1 MISNSSVVDVF
12 KDFPGAIGYVP
23 QDVLLVDRSIREN
36 ICLGFDV
43 DEVDDVALDFAVKSA
58 SLGEFLTIFEDGLD
72 TIVGERGSSL
82 SGGQRQRIG
91 IARALVTMPSLL
103 ILDEATSSLD
113 GLSEHEIT
121 ESLLA
126 LKGQCTVIVIAHR
139 LSTIRNFDRVMYL
152 ENGKIN
158 AVGSFDEVRT
168 LVPEFD
174 NQAKLMGL

>member
-1 MISNSSVVDVF
+1 MND
-12 KDFPGAIGYVP
+12 A
-23 QDVLLVDRSIREN
+23 
-36 ICLGFDV
+36 
-43 DEVDDVALDFAVKSA
+43 ALNFAVNGA
-58 SLGEFLTIFEDGLD
+58 ALGEFLTIFENGLD

-113 GLSEHEIT
+113 GVSEHEIT

-126 LKGQCTVIVIAHR
+126 LKGRCTVVVIAHR
-139 LSTIRNFDRVMYL
+139 LSSIRNFDRVIYL
-152 ENGKIN
+152 ESGAIK
-158 AVGSFDEVRT
+158 AVGSFEDVRR

>member
-1 MISNSSVVDVF
+1 
-12 KDFPGAIGYVP
+12 
-23 QDVLLVDRSIREN
+23 
-36 ICLGFDV
+36 
-43 DEVDDVALDFAVKSA
+43 
-58 SLGEFLTIFEDGLD
+58 
-72 TIVGERGSSL
+72 
-82 SGGQRQRIG
+82 
-91 IARALVTMPSLL
+91 MPALL

-113 GLSEHEIT
+113 GVSENEIT

-158 AVGSFDEVRT
+158 AIGSFNEVRK

-174 NQAKLMGL
+174 NQAKHMGL